1 MTDAYFAPQGPTPSR
16 PAGEQEQEERR
27 GGRELLEWLLVFV
40 AVLLI
45 AGFVR
50 AYIAEPVQVD
60 GRSMLET
67 LKDGEY
73 VLVAKY
79 PYLFDDPKR
88 YDVVACYYPGD
99 TQKLNVKRVF
109 GLPGET
115 VELREGVLYVDGEY
129 VPQDMLEHPRMD
141 NLGPITL
148 APGYYFV
155 MGDNRQ
161 NSRDS
166 RVVGAIARD
175 AIIGQVVQVIYPL
188 KAFRSVVYEPEDAY

>member
-1 MTDAYFAPQGPTPSR
+1 M
-16 PAGEQEQEERR
+16 
-27 GGRELLEWLLVFV
+27 
-40 AVLLI
+40 
-45 AGFVR
+45 
-50 AYIAEPVQVD
+50 
-60 GRSMLET
+60 
-67 LKDGEY
+67 
-73 VLVAKY
+73 
-79 PYLFDDPKR
+79 
-88 YDVVACYYPGD
+88 
-99 TQKLNVKRVF
+99 
-109 GLPGET
+109 PGET